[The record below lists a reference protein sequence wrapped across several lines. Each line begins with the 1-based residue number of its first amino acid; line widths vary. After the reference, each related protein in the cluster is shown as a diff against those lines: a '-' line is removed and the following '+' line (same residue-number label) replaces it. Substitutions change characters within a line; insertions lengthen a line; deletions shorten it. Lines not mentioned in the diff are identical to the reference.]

1 MIWYFR
7 ACLSCLNPKH
17 ISEQK
22 QVHFR
27 LRNRQS
33 QLMMSLVGD
42 LDDIKMMRIQEMEE
56 TGKLEQIWFYRNGY
70 LHCQVTRT
78 AVVLS
83 PLNVN

>member
-1 MIWYFR
+1 MFVF
-7 ACLSCLNPKH
+7 SEPKH
-17 ISEQK
+17 VSEQK

-56 TGKLEQIWFYRNGY
+56 TGKLEQIWFYHNGY
-70 LHCQVTRT
+70 LHCQVTRI
-78 AVVLS
+78 AVALS
-83 PLNVN
+83 LLNVQ

>member
-1 MIWYFR
+1 MSWYFR
-7 ACLSCLNPKH
+7 ACLSFLNPKH
-17 ISEQK
+17 PSEQK

-56 TGKLEQIWFYRNGY
+56 TGKLEQIWFYHNGY
-70 LHCQVTRT
+70 LRCQVTRT
-78 AVVLS
+78 AVPLS
-83 PLNVN
+83 LLNGI